1 MYAFPMISKEQKHRN
16 TIAFKLNNI
25 RKFRNRIF
33 HFEPICNDL
42 KILELNHQTIL
53 EILKWINTDIVEWT
67 KQIDR
72 FDELLKQAKEMNPS
86 P

>member
-1 MYAFPMISKEQKHRN
+1 MISKEQKHRN

-42 KILELNHQTIL
+42 NILELNHQTIL
-53 EILKWINTDIVEWT
+53 ELLKWINTDIVHWT
-67 KQIDR
+67 KKIDR
-72 FDELLKQAKEMNPS
+72 FDELLKQAKEMKAS